1 MAHITH
7 NLLYFLFRY
16 SNHFP
21 LYYTLHIDSVA
32 NTAAESSLYATLM
45 RRKASVVVAGIL
57 TQQSSINASFLAYTF
72 LNISVVYTEF
82 WYPSTQTKHI
92 KPIHSHRGMTGVGI
106 WGDRTIQ
113 LSKKLHFMMILG
125 VEGGGYKAVS
135 RHILAHIGSIL
146 IVYR

>member
-1 MAHITH
+1 MAHITL

-21 LYYTLHIDSVA
+21 LYYTLYIDSVA
-32 NTAAESSLYATLM
+32 NTASESSLYATLM

-57 TQQSSINASFLAYTF
+57 TQQSSINASFLPYTLF
-72 LNISVVYTEF
+72 NILAVYTEF

-125 VEGGGYKAVS
+125 VEGWWIQGCIQAYFGTYW
-135 RHILAHIGSIL
+135 
-146 IVYR
+146 VYYDTI

>member
-1 MAHITH
+1 
-7 NLLYFLFRY
+7 
-16 SNHFP
+16 
-21 LYYTLHIDSVA
+21 VA

-57 TQQSSINASFLAYTF
+57 TQQSSINASFLPYTLF
-72 LNISVVYTEF
+72 NILAVYTEF

-113 LSKKLHFMMILG
+113 LSKKLHFMVILG
-125 VEGGGYKAVS
+125 VEGWWIQGCIQAYFGTYW
-135 RHILAHIGSIL
+135 
-146 IVYR
+146 VYYDTI